1 MKPLAKHI
9 LLASIT
15 TFHFSSCE
23 KSYEIF
29 FVTKPIKAKKE
40 KKKESKLCT
49 LSPTSKKTLKYWVN
63 RNPTQSKP

>member
-9 LLASIT
+9 LLVSIT
-15 TFHFSSCE
+15 TFQFSSCE

-40 KKKESKLCT
+40 KKKG
-49 LSPTSKKTLKYWVN
+49 KK
-63 RNPTQSKP
+63 